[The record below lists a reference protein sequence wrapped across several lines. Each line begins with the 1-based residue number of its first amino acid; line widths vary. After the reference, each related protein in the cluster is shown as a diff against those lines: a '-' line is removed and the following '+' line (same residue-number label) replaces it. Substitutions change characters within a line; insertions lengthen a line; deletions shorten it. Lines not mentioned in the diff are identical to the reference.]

1 MANIHQTL
9 KRVASL
15 YEDLIGTREETH
27 QVRPGVAAIG
37 RRKTAPGARG
47 CRRRFR
53 AALKDVERLGRAVKR
68 QREEI
73 EVLASEARERWGL
86 VYIFLTLAVTMSS
99 LLLMRAWNWLFPGW

>member
-9 KRVASL
+9 KRVAAL
-15 YEDLIGTREETH
+15 YEDLIGTREEITRCVEEL
-27 QVRPGVAAIG
+27 QRWQEENRAWRARVQEESQAAV
-37 RRKTAPGARG
+37 
-47 CRRRFR
+47 
-53 AALKDVERLGRAVKR
+53 KDVERIGRAVKR